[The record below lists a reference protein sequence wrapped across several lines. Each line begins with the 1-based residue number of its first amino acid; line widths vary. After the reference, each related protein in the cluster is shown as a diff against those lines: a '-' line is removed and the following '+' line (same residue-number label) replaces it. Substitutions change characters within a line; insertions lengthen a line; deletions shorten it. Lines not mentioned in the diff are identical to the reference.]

1 MARHCS
7 DVPSH
12 KRKEPQP
19 GRGAGDSARTSPWF
33 RGAPQSSPRPSTPL
47 QRRQPAQAGGA
58 WSTPPIPSKQPH
70 SGSRL
75 SLEMFSG
82 WFYWRCSQGG
92 FADQPRTTMQPR
104 SGRGLGSTATTRGE
118 AALAPVPA
126 TSQELGSPALRPWQ
140 APCSPACRC
149 AFPSS
154 AWDTNTHS
162 WGKNSDLSFHFS
174 PIFGTW

>member
-1 MARHCS
+1 MARHGLN
-7 DVPSH
+7 VPSH
-12 KRKEPQP
+12 KQKEPQP
-19 GRGAGDSARTSPWF
+19 GRGAGDSARISPWF
-33 RGAPQSSPRPSTPL
+33 RGAPRAPQDLPHL
-47 QRRQPAQAGGA
+47 FKGDNQPKLVGHGQPPPFPANSHAQGQGC
-58 WSTPPIPSKQPH
+58 H
-70 SGSRL
+70 
-75 SLEMFSG
+75 
-82 WFYWRCSQGG
+82 WRCSQGG

-118 AALAPVPA
+118 AAPAPVPA

-140 APCSPACRC
+140 APCSPACRR

-162 WGKNSDLSFHFS
+162 WGKNSDLNFPFS